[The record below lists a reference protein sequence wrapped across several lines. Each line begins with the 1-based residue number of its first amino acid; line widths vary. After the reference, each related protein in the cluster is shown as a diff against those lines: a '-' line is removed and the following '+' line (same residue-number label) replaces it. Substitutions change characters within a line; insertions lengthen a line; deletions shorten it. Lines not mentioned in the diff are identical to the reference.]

1 MSIIDLTTILGNLAQ
16 SLLSIERL
24 VEGLGYMLGIGFVIS
39 GLVRLTKI
47 NKYSH
52 DGPSAPLANILGGA
66 VLIFLPSAA
75 NVMSNTF
82 FGTSNILA
90 YANYSR
96 FNFYD
101 SMGVLIQTAGIIW
114 FVRGA
119 VLLVHASEPGKQ
131 KGFKGFLFVI
141 AGVFAMNFALTVSA
155 LNTLFAYFIGIT
167 GKFF

>member
-1 MSIIDLTTILGNLAQ
+1 MSMIDLTTILGNLAQ
-16 SLLSIERL
+16 SLLSIGRL

-39 GLVRLTKI
+39 GLIRLTKI
-47 NKYSH
+47 SKYSH
-52 DGPSAPLANILGGA
+52 DGPSAPLAHILGGA

-75 NVMSNTF
+75 HVMSNTF

-90 YANYSR
+90 YANYSG

-119 VLLVHASEPGKQ
+119 ILMVHASEPGKQ
-131 KGFKGFLFVI
+131 KGFKGLLFVI
-141 AGVFAMNFALTVSA
+141 AGIFAINFSLTTNA
-155 LNTLFAYFIGIT
+155 LNTMFAYFISVT
-167 GKFF
+167 GKVF